1 MARAFAIDRQA
12 VLAENSLLGHL
23 DPADRARLAE
33 YAQIV
38 RYGADEVI
46 FQRGDSGSGMMAVV
60 TGRVK
65 ICAHSEDGK
74 ELILNLIK
82 PGEVFGEISL
92 IDGEPRTADA
102 VALETSQLLVL
113 DRRDFLRHLE
123 QNPRMAQR
131 LLAILC
137 QRLRRTSA
145 ALEESLFLEVPARL
159 ARVVLHLAHAY
170 GIPAKAGTCIDVKLS
185 QGQLGAIA
193 GITRESVNK
202 QLGLWREAGWV
213 SLRNGYLTVAQEGPL
228 AQLAGLAP
236 EPDKPRPAGSC
247 PSPRPRPPAAPPPR
261 P

>member
-1 MARAFAIDRQA
+1 MARAFPIDRQA
-12 VLAENSLLGHL
+12 VLAENSLLKHL
-23 DPADRARLAE
+23 EPADRVRLAE

-38 RYGADEVI
+38 RFDADAVI
-46 FQRGDSGSGMMAVV
+46 FQRGDPGNGMMAVV

-74 ELILNLIK
+74 ELILNIIK

-102 VALETSQLLVL
+102 MALEPCQLLVL
-113 DRRDFLRHLE
+113 ERRDFQRHLDD
-123 QNPRMAQR
+123 NPRMAQR

-159 ARVVLHLAHAY
+159 ARVVLHLARAY
-170 GIPAKAGTCIDVKLS
+170 GIPARTGTCIDVKLS
-185 QGQLGAIA
+185 QSQLGAIA

-202 QLGLWREAGWV
+202 QLGLWREAGWI
-213 SLRNGYLTVAQEGPL
+213 SLRNGYLTVAETAPL
-228 AQLAGLAP
+228 EQLAGLA
-236 EPDKPRPAGSC
+236 EPAARRPGPDRPRPAGPC
-247 PSPRPRPPAAPPPR
+247 P
-261 P
+261 

>member
-1 MARAFAIDRQA
+1 MARAFHIDRQA
-12 VLAENSLLGHL
+12 VLAENSLLRHL
-23 DPADRARLAE
+23 EPADRARLAE

-38 RYGADEVI
+38 RFGADAVI
-46 FQRGDSGSGMMAVV
+46 FQRGDAGDSMMAVV

-74 ELILNLIK
+74 ELILNIIK

-102 VALETSQLLVL
+102 AALETSQLLVL
-113 DRRDFLRHLE
+113 ERRDFQRHLD
-123 QNPRMAQR
+123 QNPGMARR

-159 ARVVLHLAHAY
+159 ARVVLHLSQAY
-170 GIPAKAGTCIDVKLS
+170 GIPAKSGTCIDVKLS
-185 QGQLGAIA
+185 QSQLGAIA

-213 SLRNGYLTVAQEGPL
+213 TVRNGYITVAETAPL
-228 AQLAGLAP
+228 EELAGLTEVEAR
-236 EPDKPRPAGSC
+236 RPPARGSD
-247 PSPRPRPPAAPPPR
+247 RPRPGGACP
-261 P
+261 

>member
-12 VLAENSLLGHL
+12 VLAENSLLRHL
-23 DPADRARLAE
+23 EAADRARLAE
-33 YAQIV
+33 YAQIA
-38 RYGADEVI
+38 RFGADEVI
-46 FQRGDSGSGMMAVV
+46 FQRGDPGDSMMAVV

-74 ELILNLIK
+74 ELILNIIK

-102 VALETSQLLVL
+102 AALEPSQLLVL
-113 DRRDFLRHLE
+113 ERRDFQRHLE
-123 QNPRMAQR
+123 QNPRVAQR

-159 ARVVLHLAHAY
+159 ARVVLHLAQAY
-170 GIPAKAGTCIDVKLS
+170 GIPAKGGTCIDVKLS

-213 SLRNGYLTVAQEGPL
+213 SVRNGYLTVMAAAAL
-228 AQLAGLAP
+228 AELAGLG
-236 EPDKPRPAGSC
+236 EGAGSD
-247 PSPRPRPPAAPPPR
+247 RPRPGAACP
-261 P
+261 